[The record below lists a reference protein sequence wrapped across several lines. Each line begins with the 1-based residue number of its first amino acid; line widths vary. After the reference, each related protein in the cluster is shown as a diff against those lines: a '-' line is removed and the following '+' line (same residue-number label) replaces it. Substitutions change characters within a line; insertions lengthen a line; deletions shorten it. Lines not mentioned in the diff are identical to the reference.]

1 MLEVRSTQDSIV
13 ESKDNMTI
21 VGYAVVFDSP
31 TKLYTANGVDYFEV
45 IKKGALDNT
54 DIKDVVLRY
63 NHADNS
69 TLLARTTNGTLRLT
83 VDEVGLF
90 VEADLANTTAGK
102 DIYELVNRG
111 DLSKMSF
118 AFTVDSDYYSLTT
131 RYIESIKSIKDVSV
145 VDFPAYQSTVVATV
159 QRNFDK
165 AEEEAKE
172 NLEKEKLKTVLLTY

>member
-1 MLEVRSTQDSIV
+1 MLEVRSNQDSIV
-13 ESKDNMTI
+13 ESKDNMLI
-21 VGYAVVFDSP
+21 AGYAVVFDTP
-31 TKLYTANGVDYFEV
+31 TKLYSVNGVDYYEV
-45 IKKGALDNT
+45 VNKGALDNA
-54 DIKDVVLRY
+54 DMSDVVLRY
-63 NHADNS
+63 NHADTS

-102 DIYELVNRG
+102 DIYELVKRG